1 MKYSA
6 KRIIEKIDEAFA
18 NNQVKYERKFG
29 KIINSSFTRGEQV
42 LYYGIL
48 YATIK
53 INKNR
58 IYKLPAIVIHDDI
71 YGYEEDGFEPYVMRY
86 AGDMYEFFLDCVG
99 EDIDEDTINENY
111 EEYINNYIDFNIDG
125 EVEWLNET
133 DDFKDYCKAIILRE
147 YMTDNSTLIYTDEI
161 IKWLGDY
168 VDLFCKCKYN
178 AEYTKDINEWKN
190 YHDC

>member
-29 KIINSSFTRGEQV
+29 KIVRTTFTRGDFKM
-42 LYYGIL
+42 YYGIL

-53 INKNR
+53 LNKNHVYR
-58 IYKLPAIVIHDDI
+58 LPAIVIHDNI
-71 YGYEEDGFEPYVMRY
+71 YGYEEDGFEPYIMSY
-86 AGDMYEFFLDCVG
+86 AGDMYDFFENAE

-111 EEYINNYIDFNIDG
+111 EEYINNYIDLNIDA
-125 EVEWLNET
+125 EEECLNET
-133 DDFKDYCKAIILRE
+133 DEFKDYCKAIILRE
-147 YMTDNSTLIYTDEI
+147 YMTDNHPLIYTDEI

-168 VDLFCKCKYN
+168 VDLFCKCPYN
-178 AEYTKDINEWKN
+178 KEEAERINEWKSWN
-190 YHDC
+190 D

>member
-1 MKYSA
+1 MRYSA

-42 LYYGIL
+42 LNYGIL

-53 INKNR
+53 INKNH

-86 AGDMYEFFLDCVG
+86 AGDMYEFF
-99 EDIDEDTINENY
+99 EDEEEGIDEDTIDENY
-111 EEYINNYIDFNIDG
+111 EEYLNNYIDLNIDG
-125 EVEWLNET
+125 EAEWLDET

-147 YMTDNSTLIYTDEI
+147 YMQSSGRPPIIYTDEI

-168 VDLFCKCKYN
+168 VDLFCKCPYN
-178 AEYTKDINEWKN
+178 KEEAERINEWKSWN
-190 YHDC
+190 D